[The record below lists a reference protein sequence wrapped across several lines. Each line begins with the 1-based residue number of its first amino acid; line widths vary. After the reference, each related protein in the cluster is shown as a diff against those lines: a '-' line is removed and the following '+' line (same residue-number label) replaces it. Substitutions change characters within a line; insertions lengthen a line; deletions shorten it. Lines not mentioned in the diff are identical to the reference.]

1 MRADRAEPRWLP
13 PESAADYIGVRV
25 DELPRLLRSGK
36 LPEPSRHLGPR
47 KPRYDRLALDALF
60 GGGTV
65 ADDRAEE
72 AAIVD
77 SIIAR
82 AHRQKAAGGRHGA
95 RISLPQEGPGKGR
108 PVRA

>member
-1 MRADRAEPRWLP
+1 MTAAEPRWLD
-13 PESAADYIGVRV
+13 PEATAAYIGERV
-25 DELPRLLRSGK
+25 DHLPRLLRAGK
-36 LPEPSRHLGPR
+36 LPTPSYHLGPR

-95 RISLPQEGPGKGR
+95 RIPLPQEGPGKGR
-108 PVRA
+108 QVRA